1 MTDLE
6 IAFYILL
13 GWVNGFLLAY
23 IVWAPVTPFYQAF
36 INGLSLKFIW
46 GRFIK

>member
-23 IVWAPVTPFYQAF
+23 IVWAPMTTFKQSF
-36 INGLSLKFIW
+36 IDGLSLKFIW
-46 GRFIK
+46 RRFVK